1 MEVPFRLDSDFNQ
14 IADKKSQQKGM
25 YNESDDKYTSRLQPS
40 LLFVLK
46 QLQPGIKLLYMLYVN
61 ADE

>member
-46 QLQPGIKLLYMLYVN
+46 QLHQ
-61 ADE
+61 E